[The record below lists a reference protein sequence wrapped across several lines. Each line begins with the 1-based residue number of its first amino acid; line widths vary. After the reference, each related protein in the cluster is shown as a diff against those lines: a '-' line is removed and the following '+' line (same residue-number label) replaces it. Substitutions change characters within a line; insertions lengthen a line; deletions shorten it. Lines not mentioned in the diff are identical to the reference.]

1 MPKGN
6 ATKSCFPVV
15 LVQGKMTSGARRL
28 MASER
33 VTTSV
38 VAAVGLLRSQ
48 GWVYLE
54 AYGNNLAEL
63 ERLFAK
69 GDHVAQSTQ
78 GDAGAGLVQQ
88 APCSNDAITRE
99 DRDGGGDMQTSDLS
113 SSGKADN

>member
-63 ERLFAK
+63 ERSFK
-69 GDHVAQSTQ
+69 GGNDVTQSAE
-78 GDAGAGLVQQ
+78 GDDGAGVVQQ
-88 APCSNDAITRE
+88 AHCADDATAR
-99 DRDGGGDMQTSDLS
+99 
-113 SSGKADN
+113 